1 MGFVCLEGCLFCLG
15 FFWVLVWC
23 LVLVCVCLAVVVCC
37 VVVVGCGFFFLFV
50 GFWVLFGCFGVFC
63 RWFGLG
69 FLFGCF
75 FPALFLFF
83 FCKNLAQM
91 SGGDQPGDVQAGT
104 AGTHHNSCCM
114 ETYVSWSLVS
124 WSKAAQ
130 IRVFKPQRTAREGLG
145 KVHFG
150 IRLELGKD

>member
-1 MGFVCLEGCLFCLG
+1 MFVWRVVCFVWGFSGFWFGVWFWFVFVWLLLSVVLLLLVVGFSFCLLG
-15 FFWVLVWC
+15 FGFCSVVLGYFVVGLGWVFC
-23 LVLVCVCLAVVVCC
+23 LVVFSLPS
-37 VVVVGCGFFFLFV
+37 FF
-50 GFWVLFGCFGVFC
+50 
-63 RWFGLG
+63 
-69 FLFGCF
+69 
-75 FPALFLFF
+75 FF